1 MLRWRSGG
9 VLYNATLI
17 VIVAGSVVSRPF
29 PSWDRSILTEIY
41 LCHACSCQEIF
52 RTETAGQVV
61 SSSPVSTVGVIILA
75 QVINGERAP
84 ATNLAPP
91 RPAQLT
97 PRN

>member
-1 MLRWRSGG
+1 MCL
-9 VLYNATLI
+9 LFL
-17 VIVAGSVVSRPF
+17 SRNIEEHNG
-29 PSWDRSILTEIY
+29 R
-41 LCHACSCQEIF
+41 
-52 RTETAGQVV
+52 GQ

-97 PRN
+97 PLN